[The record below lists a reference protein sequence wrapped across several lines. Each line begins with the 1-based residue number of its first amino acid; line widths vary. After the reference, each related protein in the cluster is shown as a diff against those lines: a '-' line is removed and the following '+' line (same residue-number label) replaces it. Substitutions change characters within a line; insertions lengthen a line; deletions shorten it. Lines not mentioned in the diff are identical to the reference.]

1 MLQKTLLMSIKK
13 SRKEIKK
20 MQKKKVMAIL
30 LSTAIAAS
38 TFIGCGTDKAKDYK
52 DTDTVMFIDKDNKID
67 YATACTYTR
76 MMQAETYSYMQS
88 MLQRFNSSATDVDM
102 WSQSLEDTDEDSKKY
117 KTYGEQFKGNILDA
131 LASLLQDKFYDSKE
145 YEYKT
150 YGEQFKGNIL
160 DALASLLLDKLY
172 GSKEYEVTFTD
183 DDKKECESVA
193 DEFIEKMS
201 KDDLKAMH
209 ASKKTMMNVLEL
221 MTYETRVKNAI
232 ESDVDTKVSDDEA
245 GQSTFSYV
253 EIKKKDAKKKE
264 KKIKS
269 LIKKVEAGTDISTAA
284 SDAGFTAQSVT
295 FTTADP
301 EYDEYGK
308 EMLKKVSKMKD
319 GECDSYKD
327 AKGNTI
333 ILYMQSVNDQSA
345 TETKKDDIISDRKDK
360 AYEDKLDEWKDK
372 KKVTINKD
380 AWNSIKTDKN
390 EVFQRM
396 ETEENS
402 SDSDGSTGTTVA
414 NSNDSDTS
422 VSVSSSDTDSEDPN
436 KSNSGDSGN
445 TQKKDSNNNS
455 TDTKDTKTEEEK

>member
-1 MLQKTLLMSIKK
+1 MLKKT
-13 SRKEIKK
+13 
-20 MQKKKVMAIL
+20 VMAVL
-30 LSTAIAAS
+30 LSAAIAAS
-38 TFIGCGTDKAKDYK
+38 VFTGCGTDKTKDYK
-52 DTDTVMFIDKDNKID
+52 NTDTIMFIDKNNKID

-88 MLQRFNSSATDVDM
+88 MLQRFNSSAADVDM

-117 KTYGEQFKGNILDA
+117 KTYGEQFKGNTLD
-131 LASLLQDKFYDSKE
+131 SLE
-145 YEYKT
+145 
-150 YGEQFKGNIL
+150 
-160 DALASLLLDKLY
+160 SLLLDKMY
-172 GSKEYEVTFTD
+172 GSEEYDITFTD

-209 ASKKTMMNVLEL
+209 TNKKTMMNVLEL
-221 MTYETRVKNAI
+221 MTYEARVKDAI
-232 ESDVDTKVSDDEA
+232 ESGVDTEVSDDEA

-264 KKIKS
+264 KEIKS
-269 LIKKVEAGTDISTAA
+269 LIKEVKAGTDISTAA
-284 SDAGFTAQSVT
+284 SDAGFTVQSVT

-308 EMLKKVSKMKD
+308 EMLKRVSKMKD

-333 ILYMQSVNDQSA
+333 ILYMQNVNDESA

-360 AYEDKLDEWKDK
+360 AYDDKLDEWKDK
-372 KKVTINKD
+372 KKITVNKD

-402 SDSDGSTGTTVA
+402 SDSDDSTGTTVA
-414 NSNDSDTS
+414 NSDDSDTS
-422 VSVSSSDTDSEDPN
+422 VSVSSSDTDSEDPD

-455 TDTKDTKTEEEK
+455 TDTNDTITEDEK

>member
-1 MLQKTLLMSIKK
+1 
-13 SRKEIKK
+13 

-38 TFIGCGTDKAKDYK
+38 TFIGCGADKAKDYK
-52 DTDTVMFIDKDNKID
+52 DADTVMFIDKDNKID

-88 MLQRFNSSATDVDM
+88 MLQRFNSSAVDVDM

-117 KTYGEQFKGNILDA
+117 KTYGEQFKGNTLD
-131 LASLLQDKFYDSKE
+131 SLK
-145 YEYKT
+145 
-150 YGEQFKGNIL
+150 
-160 DALASLLLDKLY
+160 SLLLDKLY

-209 ASKKTMMNVLEL
+209 SSKKTMMNVLEL

-269 LIKKVEAGTDISTAA
+269 LIKKVEAGTDISAAA

-402 SDSDGSTGTTVA
+402 SDSDDSTGTTVA
-414 NSNDSDTS
+414 NSDDSDTS

-455 TDTKDTKTEEEK
+455 TDTKDTKTTKTEEEK

>member
-1 MLQKTLLMSIKK
+1 
-13 SRKEIKK
+13 

-38 TFIGCGTDKAKDYK
+38 TFIGCGADKVKDYK

-67 YATACTYTR
+67 YATACAYTR

-88 MLQRFNSSATDVDM
+88 MLQRFNSSAVVDM

-117 KTYGEQFKGNILDA
+117 KTYGEQFKGNTLD
-131 LASLLQDKFYDSKE
+131 SLK
-145 YEYKT
+145 
-150 YGEQFKGNIL
+150 
-160 DALASLLLDKLY
+160 SLLLDKLY
-172 GSKEYEVTFTD
+172 GSKEYEITFTD

-269 LIKKVEAGTDISTAA
+269 LIKKVEAGTDISAAA

-402 SDSDGSTGTTVA
+402 SDSDDSTGTTVA
-414 NSNDSDTS
+414 NSDDSDTS

-455 TDTKDTKTEEEK
+455 TDTKDTKTTKTEEEK

>member
-1 MLQKTLLMSIKK
+1 
-13 SRKEIKK
+13 

-38 TFIGCGTDKAKDYK
+38 TFIGCGADKTKDYK

-88 MLQRFNSSATDVDM
+88 MLQRFNSSAADVDM

-131 LASLLQDKFYDSKE
+131 LASLLQDKLYDSKE

-396 ETEENS
+396 ETEENN
-402 SDSDGSTGTTVA
+402 SDSDDSTGTTVA
-414 NSNDSDTS
+414 NSDDSDTS

-436 KSNSGDSGN
+436 KSNSGDSDN

-455 TDTKDTKTEEEK
+455 TDTKTKTEEEK

>member
-1 MLQKTLLMSIKK
+1 
-13 SRKEIKK
+13 

-38 TFIGCGTDKAKDYK
+38 TFIGCGADKAKDYK
-52 DTDTVMFIDKDNKID
+52 DADTVMFIDKDNKID

-88 MLQRFNSSATDVDM
+88 MLQRFNSSAVDVDM

-117 KTYGEQFKGNILDA
+117 KTYGEQFKGNTLD
-131 LASLLQDKFYDSKE
+131 SLK
-145 YEYKT
+145 
-150 YGEQFKGNIL
+150 
-160 DALASLLLDKLY
+160 SLLLDKLY

-209 ASKKTMMNVLEL
+209 SSKKTMMNVLEL

-269 LIKKVEAGTDISTAA
+269 LIKKVEAGTDISAAA

-402 SDSDGSTGTTVA
+402 SDSDDSTGTTVA
-414 NSNDSDTS
+414 NSDDSDTS

-445 TQKKDSNNNS
+445 TQKKDPNNNS
-455 TDTKDTKTEEEK
+455 TDTKDTKTTKTEEEK

>member
-1 MLQKTLLMSIKK
+1 
-13 SRKEIKK
+13 

-38 TFIGCGTDKAKDYK
+38 TFIGCGADKVKDYK

-88 MLQRFNSSATDVDM
+88 MLQRFNSSAADVDM

-117 KTYGEQFKGNILDA
+117 KTYGEQFKGNTLD
-131 LASLLQDKFYDSKE
+131 SLK
-145 YEYKT
+145 
-150 YGEQFKGNIL
+150 
-160 DALASLLLDKLY
+160 SLLLDKLY

-183 DDKKECESVA
+183 DDKKKCESVA

-201 KDDLKAMH
+201 KDDLKAMQ

-284 SDAGFTAQSVT
+284 SNAGFTAQSVT

-308 EMLKKVSKMKD
+308 EMLKRVSKMKD

-333 ILYMQSVNDQSA
+333 ILYMQNVNDESA

-360 AYEDKLDEWKDK
+360 AYDDKLDEWKDK
-372 KKVTINKD
+372 KKITVNKD

-402 SDSDGSTGTTVA
+402 NDSSDSSDGTTVV
-414 NSNDSDTS
+414 SNDDSDAS
-422 VSVSSSDTDSEDPN
+422 VSVSTSDADEDSSDNTSDGSETTEEDFNADSD
-436 KSNSGDSGN
+436 
-445 TQKKDSNNNS
+445 S
-455 TDTKDTKTEEEK
+455 TDTNNTKTEEEK

>member
-1 MLQKTLLMSIKK
+1 
-13 SRKEIKK
+13 

-38 TFIGCGTDKAKDYK
+38 TFIGCGADKAKDYK
-52 DTDTVMFIDKDNKID
+52 DADTVMFIDKDNKID

-88 MLQRFNSSATDVDM
+88 MLQRFNSSAVDVDM

-117 KTYGEQFKGNILDA
+117 KTYGEQFKGNTLD
-131 LASLLQDKFYDSKE
+131 SLK
-145 YEYKT
+145 
-150 YGEQFKGNIL
+150 
-160 DALASLLLDKLY
+160 SLLLDKLY

-269 LIKKVEAGTDISTAA
+269 LIKKVEAGTDISAAA

-402 SDSDGSTGTTVA
+402 SDSDDSTGTTVV
-414 NSNDSDTS
+414 NSDDSDTS

-455 TDTKDTKTEEEK
+455 TDTKDTKTTKTEEEK

>member
-1 MLQKTLLMSIKK
+1 MFQKILLMSIKK

-30 LSTAIAAS
+30 LSAAIAAS

-88 MLQRFNSSATDVDM
+88 MLQRFNSSAADVDM
-102 WSQSLEDTDEDSKKY
+102 WSQSLEDTDEDSKK
-117 KTYGEQFKGNILDA
+117 
-131 LASLLQDKFYDSKE
+131 
-145 YEYKT
+145 YKT

-269 LIKKVEAGTDISTAA
+269 LIKKVEAGTDISAAA

-402 SDSDGSTGTTVA
+402 SDSDDSTGTTVA
-414 NSNDSDTS
+414 NSDDSDTS

-436 KSNSGDSGN
+436 KSNSGDSDN

-455 TDTKDTKTEEEK
+455 TDTKTKTEEEK

>member
-1 MLQKTLLMSIKK
+1 
-13 SRKEIKK
+13 

-30 LSTAIAAS
+30 LSTVIAAS
-38 TFIGCGTDKAKDYK
+38 TFTGCGTGKTKDYK

-88 MLQRFNSSATDVDM
+88 MLQRFNSSAVDVDI

-117 KTYGEQFKGNILDA
+117 KTYGEQFKGNTLD
-131 LASLLQDKFYDSKE
+131 SLK
-145 YEYKT
+145 
-150 YGEQFKGNIL
+150 
-160 DALASLLLDKLY
+160 SLLLDKLY

-209 ASKKTMMNVLEL
+209 ASKKTMMNMLEL

-319 GECDSYKD
+319 GECNSYKD

-333 ILYMQSVNDQSA
+333 ILYMQSVNDESA

-372 KKVTINKD
+372 KKVTVNKD
-380 AWNSIKTDKN
+380 AWSSIKTDKN

-396 ETEENS
+396 KTEEDS
-402 SDSDGSTGTTVA
+402 SDSDDSAGTTVV
-414 NSNDSDTS
+414 NSDDSDTS
-422 VSVSSSDTDSEDPN
+422 VSVSSSDTDN
-436 KSNSGDSGN
+436 KDSDESNSSDSDS
-445 TQKKDSNNNS
+445 TQKKDSDDNS
-455 TDTKDTKTEEEK
+455 TNTKDTKTEEEK

>member
-1 MLQKTLLMSIKK
+1 MFQKILLMSTKK
-13 SRKEIKK
+13 GRKEIKK

-52 DTDTVMFIDKDNKID
+52 DADTVMFIDKDNKID

-88 MLQRFNSSATDVDM
+88 MLQRFNSSAVDVDM

-117 KTYGEQFKGNILDA
+117 KTYGEQFKGNTLD
-131 LASLLQDKFYDSKE
+131 SLK
-145 YEYKT
+145 
-150 YGEQFKGNIL
+150 
-160 DALASLLLDKLY
+160 SLLLDKLY

-269 LIKKVEAGTDISTAA
+269 LIKKVEAGTDISAAA

-402 SDSDGSTGTTVA
+402 SDSDDSTGTTVA
-414 NSNDSDTS
+414 NSDDSDTS

-455 TDTKDTKTEEEK
+455 TDTKDTKTTKTEEEK

>member
-1 MLQKTLLMSIKK
+1 M
-13 SRKEIKK
+13 
-20 MQKKKVMAIL
+20 
-30 LSTAIAAS
+30 
-38 TFIGCGTDKAKDYK
+38 
-52 DTDTVMFIDKDNKID
+52 
-67 YATACTYTR
+67 
-76 MMQAETYSYMQS
+76 
-88 MLQRFNSSATDVDM
+88 
-102 WSQSLEDTDEDSKKY
+102 
-117 KTYGEQFKGNILDA
+117 
-131 LASLLQDKFYDSKE
+131 
-145 YEYKT
+145 
-150 YGEQFKGNIL
+150 
-160 DALASLLLDKLY
+160 
-172 GSKEYEVTFTD
+172 
-183 DDKKECESVA
+183 
-193 DEFIEKMS
+193 
-201 KDDLKAMH
+201 
-209 ASKKTMMNVLEL
+209 
-221 MTYETRVKNAI
+221 
-232 ESDVDTKVSDDEA
+232 
-245 GQSTFSYV
+245 
-253 EIKKKDAKKKE
+253 AKKKE

-396 ETEENS
+396 ENS
-402 SDSDGSTGTTVA
+402 SDSDDSTGTTVA
-414 NSNDSDTS
+414 NSDDSDTS

-436 KSNSGDSGN
+436 KSNSGDSDN

-455 TDTKDTKTEEEK
+455 TDTKTKTEEEK

>member
-1 MLQKTLLMSIKK
+1 MFQKILLMSIKK

-30 LSTAIAAS
+30 LSAAIAAS

-88 MLQRFNSSATDVDM
+88 MLQRFNSSAVDVDM

-117 KTYGEQFKGNILDA
+117 KTYGEQFKGNTLD
-131 LASLLQDKFYDSKE
+131 SLK
-145 YEYKT
+145 
-150 YGEQFKGNIL
+150 
-160 DALASLLLDKLY
+160 SLLLDKLY

-269 LIKKVEAGTDISTAA
+269 LIKKVEAGTDISAAA

-402 SDSDGSTGTTVA
+402 SDSDDSTGTTVA
-414 NSNDSDTS
+414 NSDDSDTS

-455 TDTKDTKTEEEK
+455 TDTKDTKTTKTEEEK

>member
-1 MLQKTLLMSIKK
+1 
-13 SRKEIKK
+13 

-38 TFIGCGTDKAKDYK
+38 TFIGCGADKAKDYK
-52 DTDTVMFIDKDNKID
+52 DADTVMFIDKDNKID

-88 MLQRFNSSATDVDM
+88 MLQRFNSSAVDVDM

-117 KTYGEQFKGNILDA
+117 KTYGEQFKGNTLD
-131 LASLLQDKFYDSKE
+131 SLK
-145 YEYKT
+145 
-150 YGEQFKGNIL
+150 
-160 DALASLLLDKLY
+160 SLLLDKLY

-269 LIKKVEAGTDISTAA
+269 LIKKVEAGTDISAAA

-402 SDSDGSTGTTVA
+402 SDSDDSTGTTVA
-414 NSNDSDTS
+414 NSDDSDTS

-436 KSNSGDSGN
+436 KSNSGDSDN

-455 TDTKDTKTEEEK
+455 TDTKTKTEEEK

>member
-1 MLQKTLLMSIKK
+1 MFQKILLMSTKK
-13 SRKEIKK
+13 GRKEIKK

-52 DTDTVMFIDKDNKID
+52 DADTVMFIDKDNKID

-88 MLQRFNSSATDVDM
+88 MLQRFNSSAVDVDM

-117 KTYGEQFKGNILDA
+117 KTYGEQFKGNTLD
-131 LASLLQDKFYDSKE
+131 SLK
-145 YEYKT
+145 
-150 YGEQFKGNIL
+150 
-160 DALASLLLDKLY
+160 SLLLDKLY

-193 DEFIEKMS
+193 DEFMEKMS

-402 SDSDGSTGTTVA
+402 SDSDDSTGTTVA
-414 NSNDSDTS
+414 NSDDSDTS

-436 KSNSGDSGN
+436 KSNSGDSDN

-455 TDTKDTKTEEEK
+455 TDTKTKTEEEK

>member
-1 MLQKTLLMSIKK
+1 MFQKILLMSTKK
-13 SRKEIKK
+13 GRKEIKK

-52 DTDTVMFIDKDNKID
+52 DADTVMFIDKDNKID
-67 YATACTYTR
+67 YATACTYTH

-88 MLQRFNSSATDVDM
+88 MLQRFNSSAVDVDM

-117 KTYGEQFKGNILDA
+117 KTYGEQFKGNTLD
-131 LASLLQDKFYDSKE
+131 SLE
-145 YEYKT
+145 
-150 YGEQFKGNIL
+150 
-160 DALASLLLDKLY
+160 SLLLDKLY

-232 ESDVDTKVSDDEA
+232 EADVDTKVSDDEA

-253 EIKKKDAKKKE
+253 EIKKKDAKKKD

-284 SDAGFTAQSVT
+284 SDAGFTAQNVT

-308 EMLKKVSKMKD
+308 EMLKKASKMKD

-402 SDSDGSTGTTVA
+402 SDSDDSTGTTVA
-414 NSNDSDTS
+414 NSDDSDTS
-422 VSVSSSDTDSEDPN
+422 VSVSSSSADSKDPN

-455 TDTKDTKTEEEK
+455 TDTKDTKTKEEK

>member
-1 MLQKTLLMSIKK
+1 
-13 SRKEIKK
+13 
-20 MQKKKVMAIL
+20 
-30 LSTAIAAS
+30 
-38 TFIGCGTDKAKDYK
+38 
-52 DTDTVMFIDKDNKID
+52 MFIDKDNKID

-88 MLQRFNSSATDVDM
+88 MLQRFNSSAADVDM

-131 LASLLQDKFYDSKE
+131 LASLLQDKLYDSKE

-245 GQSTFSYV
+245 GQ
-253 EIKKKDAKKKE
+253 
-264 KKIKS
+264 
-269 LIKKVEAGTDISTAA
+269 
-284 SDAGFTAQSVT
+284 
-295 FTTADP
+295 
-301 EYDEYGK
+301 
-308 EMLKKVSKMKD
+308 
-319 GECDSYKD
+319 
-327 AKGNTI
+327 
-333 ILYMQSVNDQSA
+333 
-345 TETKKDDIISDRKDK
+345 
-360 AYEDKLDEWKDK
+360 
-372 KKVTINKD
+372 
-380 AWNSIKTDKN
+380 
-390 EVFQRM
+390 
-396 ETEENS
+396 
-402 SDSDGSTGTTVA
+402 
-414 NSNDSDTS
+414 
-422 VSVSSSDTDSEDPN
+422 
-436 KSNSGDSGN
+436 
-445 TQKKDSNNNS
+445 
-455 TDTKDTKTEEEK
+455 

>member
-1 MLQKTLLMSIKK
+1 
-13 SRKEIKK
+13 

-38 TFIGCGTDKAKDYK
+38 TFIGCGADKAKDYK
-52 DTDTVMFIDKDNKID
+52 DADTVMFIDKDNKID

-88 MLQRFNSSATDVDM
+88 MLQRFNSSAVDVDM

-117 KTYGEQFKGNILDA
+117 KTYGEQFKGNTLD
-131 LASLLQDKFYDSKE
+131 SLK
-145 YEYKT
+145 
-150 YGEQFKGNIL
+150 
-160 DALASLLLDKLY
+160 SLLLDKLY

-193 DEFIEKMS
+193 DEFIKKMS

-269 LIKKVEAGTDISTAA
+269 LIKKVEAGTDISAAA

-402 SDSDGSTGTTVA
+402 SDSDDSTGTTVA
-414 NSNDSDTS
+414 NSDDSDTS

-455 TDTKDTKTEEEK
+455 TDTKDTKTTKTEEEK

>member
-1 MLQKTLLMSIKK
+1 MFQKILLMSTKK
-13 SRKEIKK
+13 GRKEIKK

-52 DTDTVMFIDKDNKID
+52 DADTVMFIDKDNKID

-88 MLQRFNSSATDVDM
+88 MLQRFNSSAVDVDM

-117 KTYGEQFKGNILDA
+117 KTYGEQFKGNTLD
-131 LASLLQDKFYDSKE
+131 SLK
-145 YEYKT
+145 
-150 YGEQFKGNIL
+150 
-160 DALASLLLDKLY
+160 SLLLDKLY

-269 LIKKVEAGTDISTAA
+269 LIKKVEAGTDISAAA

-402 SDSDGSTGTTVA
+402 SDSNGSTGTTVA

-455 TDTKDTKTEEEK
+455 TDTKDTKTTKTEEEK

>member
-88 MLQRFNSSATDVDM
+88 MLQRFNSSAADVDM
-102 WSQSLEDTDEDSKKY
+102 WSQSLEDTDEDSKK
-117 KTYGEQFKGNILDA
+117 
-131 LASLLQDKFYDSKE
+131 
-145 YEYKT
+145 YKT

-308 EMLKKVSKMKD
+308 EMLKKASKMKD

-402 SDSDGSTGTTVA
+402 SDSDDSTGTTVA

-422 VSVSSSDTDSEDPN
+422 VSVSSSSDTDSEDPN

-455 TDTKDTKTEEEK
+455 TDTKDTKTTKTEEEK

>member
-1 MLQKTLLMSIKK
+1 
-13 SRKEIKK
+13 

-38 TFIGCGTDKAKDYK
+38 TFIGCGADKTKDYK

-88 MLQRFNSSATDVDM
+88 MLQRFNSSAADVDM

-131 LASLLQDKFYDSKE
+131 LASLLQDKLYDSKE

-221 MTYETRVKNAI
+221 MTYEMRVKNAI

-402 SDSDGSTGTTVA
+402 SDSDDSTGTTVA
-414 NSNDSDTS
+414 NSDDSDTS

-436 KSNSGDSGN
+436 KSNSGDSDN

-455 TDTKDTKTEEEK
+455 TDTKTKTEEEK

>member
-1 MLQKTLLMSIKK
+1 
-13 SRKEIKK
+13 

-38 TFIGCGTDKAKDYK
+38 TFIGCGADKVKDYK

-88 MLQRFNSSATDVDM
+88 MLQRFNSSAADVDM

-117 KTYGEQFKGNILDA
+117 KTYGEQFKGNTLD
-131 LASLLQDKFYDSKE
+131 SLK
-145 YEYKT
+145 
-150 YGEQFKGNIL
+150 
-160 DALASLLLDKLY
+160 SLLLDKLY

-333 ILYMQSVNDQSA
+333 ILYMQSVNDESA

-372 KKVTINKD
+372 KKVTVNKD

-396 ETEENS
+396 ETEEDS
-402 SDSDGSTGTTVA
+402 SDSDDSAGTTVV
-414 NSNDSDTS
+414 NSDDSDTS
-422 VSVSSSDTDSEDPN
+422 VSVSSSDTDN
-436 KSNSGDSGN
+436 KDSDESNSSDSDS
-445 TQKKDSNNNS
+445 TQKKDSDDNS
-455 TDTKDTKTEEEK
+455 TNTKDTKTEEEK

>member
-1 MLQKTLLMSIKK
+1 MFQKILLMSTKK
-13 SRKEIKK
+13 GRKEIKK

-52 DTDTVMFIDKDNKID
+52 DADTVMFIDKDNKID

-88 MLQRFNSSATDVDM
+88 MLQRFNSSAVDVDM

-117 KTYGEQFKGNILDA
+117 KTYGEQFKGNTLD
-131 LASLLQDKFYDSKE
+131 SLK
-145 YEYKT
+145 
-150 YGEQFKGNIL
+150 
-160 DALASLLLDKLY
+160 SLLLDKLY

-232 ESDVDTKVSDDEA
+232 KSDVDTKVSDDEA

-402 SDSDGSTGTTVA
+402 SDSDDSTGTTVA
-414 NSNDSDTS
+414 NSDDSDTS

-436 KSNSGDSGN
+436 KSNSGDSDN

-455 TDTKDTKTEEEK
+455 TDTKTKTEEEK

>member
-1 MLQKTLLMSIKK
+1 
-13 SRKEIKK
+13 

-88 MLQRFNSSATDVDM
+88 MLQRFNSSAVDVDM

-117 KTYGEQFKGNILDA
+117 KTYGEQFKGNTLD
-131 LASLLQDKFYDSKE
+131 SLE
-145 YEYKT
+145 
-150 YGEQFKGNIL
+150 
-160 DALASLLLDKLY
+160 SLLLDKLY

-232 ESDVDTKVSDDEA
+232 EADVDTKVSDDEA

-253 EIKKKDAKKKE
+253 EIKKKDAKKKD
-264 KKIKS
+264 KRIKS

-308 EMLKKVSKMKD
+308 EMLKKASKMKD
-319 GECDSYKD
+319 GECNSYKD

-402 SDSDGSTGTTVA
+402 SDSDDSAGTTVA
-414 NSNDSDTS
+414 NNDDSDTS
-422 VSVSSSDTDSEDPN
+422 VSVSSSDTDSEDPD
-436 KSNSGDSGN
+436 KSNSSDSGN
-445 TQKKDSNNNS
+445 TQKNDSNNNS

>member
-1 MLQKTLLMSIKK
+1 
-13 SRKEIKK
+13 

-38 TFIGCGTDKAKDYK
+38 TFIGCGADKAKDYK
-52 DTDTVMFIDKDNKID
+52 DADTVMFIDKDNKID

-88 MLQRFNSSATDVDM
+88 MLQRFNSSAVDVDM

-117 KTYGEQFKGNILDA
+117 KTYGEQFKGNTLD
-131 LASLLQDKFYDSKE
+131 SLK
-145 YEYKT
+145 
-150 YGEQFKGNIL
+150 
-160 DALASLLLDKLY
+160 SLLLDKLY

-253 EIKKKDAKKKE
+253 EIKKDAKKKE

-269 LIKKVEAGTDISTAA
+269 LIKKVEAGTDISAAA

-402 SDSDGSTGTTVA
+402 SDSDDSTGTTVA
-414 NSNDSDTS
+414 NSDDSDTS

-455 TDTKDTKTEEEK
+455 TDTKDTKTTKTEEEK

>member
-1 MLQKTLLMSIKK
+1 MFQKILLMSTKK
-13 SRKEIKK
+13 GRKEIKK

-52 DTDTVMFIDKDNKID
+52 DADTVMFIDKDNKID

-88 MLQRFNSSATDVDM
+88 MLQRFNSSAVDVDM

-117 KTYGEQFKGNILDA
+117 KTYGEQFKGNTLD
-131 LASLLQDKFYDSKE
+131 SLK
-145 YEYKT
+145 
-150 YGEQFKGNIL
+150 
-160 DALASLLLDKLY
+160 SLLLDKLY

-284 SDAGFTAQSVT
+284 SEAGFTAQSVT

-402 SDSDGSTGTTVA
+402 SDSDDSTGTTVA

-455 TDTKDTKTEEEK
+455 TDTKDTKTTKTEEEK

>member
-1 MLQKTLLMSIKK
+1 
-13 SRKEIKK
+13 

-38 TFIGCGTDKAKDYK
+38 TFIGCGADKTKDYK

-88 MLQRFNSSATDVDM
+88 MLQRFNSSAADVDM
-102 WSQSLEDTDEDSKKY
+102 WSQSLEDTDEDSKK
-117 KTYGEQFKGNILDA
+117 
-131 LASLLQDKFYDSKE
+131 
-145 YEYKT
+145 YKT

-209 ASKKTMMNVLEL
+209 ASKKTIMNVLEL

-402 SDSDGSTGTTVA
+402 SDSDDSTGTTVA
-414 NSNDSDTS
+414 NSDDSDTS

-436 KSNSGDSGN
+436 KSNSGDSDN

-455 TDTKDTKTEEEK
+455 TDTKTKTEEEK

>member
-1 MLQKTLLMSIKK
+1 
-13 SRKEIKK
+13 

-88 MLQRFNSSATDVDM
+88 MLRRFNSSAVDVDM

-117 KTYGEQFKGNILDA
+117 KTYGEQFKGNTLD
-131 LASLLQDKFYDSKE
+131 SLK
-145 YEYKT
+145 
-150 YGEQFKGNIL
+150 
-160 DALASLLLDKLY
+160 SLLLDKLY

-345 TETKKDDIISDRKDK
+345 TEKKKDDIISDRKDK

-402 SDSDGSTGTTVA
+402 SDSDDSTGTTVA

-455 TDTKDTKTEEEK
+455 TDTKDTKTTKTEEEK

>member
-1 MLQKTLLMSIKK
+1 
-13 SRKEIKK
+13 

-38 TFIGCGTDKAKDYK
+38 TFIGCGADKAKDYK
-52 DTDTVMFIDKDNKID
+52 DADTVMFIDKDNKID

-88 MLQRFNSSATDVDM
+88 MLQRFNSSAVDVDM

-117 KTYGEQFKGNILDA
+117 KTYGEQFKGNTLD
-131 LASLLQDKFYDSKE
+131 SLK
-145 YEYKT
+145 
-150 YGEQFKGNIL
+150 
-160 DALASLLLDKLY
+160 SLLLDKLY

-209 ASKKTMMNVLEL
+209 SSKKTMMNVLEL

-269 LIKKVEAGTDISTAA
+269 LIKKVEAGTDISAAA

-402 SDSDGSTGTTVA
+402 SDSDDSTGTTVA
-414 NSNDSDTS
+414 NSDDSDTS

-455 TDTKDTKTEEEK
+455 TDTKDTKTTKTE

>member
-1 MLQKTLLMSIKK
+1 MFQKILLMSTKK
-13 SRKEIKK
+13 GRKEIKK

-52 DTDTVMFIDKDNKID
+52 DADTVMFIDKDNKID

-88 MLQRFNSSATDVDM
+88 MLQRFNSSAVDVDM

-117 KTYGEQFKGNILDA
+117 KTYGEQFKGNTLD
-131 LASLLQDKFYDSKE
+131 SLK
-145 YEYKT
+145 
-150 YGEQFKGNIL
+150 
-160 DALASLLLDKLY
+160 SLLLDKLY

-333 ILYMQSVNDQSA
+333 ILYMQSVNDESA

-372 KKVTINKD
+372 KKVTVNKD

-396 ETEENS
+396 ETEEDS
-402 SDSDGSTGTTVA
+402 SDSDDSAGTTVV
-414 NSNDSDTS
+414 NSDDSDTS
-422 VSVSSSDTDSEDPN
+422 VSVSSSDTDN
-436 KSNSGDSGN
+436 KDSDESNSSDSDS
-445 TQKKDSNNNS
+445 TQKKDSDDNS
-455 TDTKDTKTEEEK
+455 TNTKDTKTEEEK

>member
-1 MLQKTLLMSIKK
+1 
-13 SRKEIKK
+13 

-88 MLQRFNSSATDVDM
+88 MLQRFNSSAADVDM

-117 KTYGEQFKGNILDA
+117 KTYGEQFKGNTLD
-131 LASLLQDKFYDSKE
+131 SLE
-145 YEYKT
+145 
-150 YGEQFKGNIL
+150 
-160 DALASLLLDKLY
+160 SLLLDKLY
-172 GSKEYEVTFTD
+172 GSKEYEVIFTD

-253 EIKKKDAKKKE
+253 EIKKKDAKKKD

-284 SDAGFTAQSVT
+284 SNAGFTAQSVT

-402 SDSDGSTGTTVA
+402 SDSDDSAGTTVA
-414 NSNDSDTS
+414 NSDDSDTS
-422 VSVSSSDTDSEDPN
+422 VSVSSSDTDSEDPD
-436 KSNSGDSGN
+436 KSNSSDSGN
-445 TQKKDSNNNS
+445 TQKNDSNNNS

>member
-1 MLQKTLLMSIKK
+1 
-13 SRKEIKK
+13 

-38 TFIGCGTDKAKDYK
+38 TFIGCGADKAKDYK
-52 DTDTVMFIDKDNKID
+52 DADTVMFIDKDNKID

-88 MLQRFNSSATDVDM
+88 MLQRFNSSAVDVDM

-117 KTYGEQFKGNILDA
+117 KTYGEQFKGNTLD
-131 LASLLQDKFYDSKE
+131 SLK
-145 YEYKT
+145 
-150 YGEQFKGNIL
+150 
-160 DALASLLLDKLY
+160 SLLLDKLY

-269 LIKKVEAGTDISTAA
+269 LIKKVEAGTDISAAA

-372 KKVTINKD
+372 KKITINKD

-402 SDSDGSTGTTVA
+402 SDSDDSTGTTVA
-414 NSNDSDTS
+414 NSDDSDTS

-455 TDTKDTKTEEEK
+455 TDTKDTKTTKTEEEK

>member
-1 MLQKTLLMSIKK
+1 
-13 SRKEIKK
+13 

-38 TFIGCGTDKAKDYK
+38 TFIGCGADKAKDYK
-52 DTDTVMFIDKDNKID
+52 DADTVMFIDKDNKID

-88 MLQRFNSSATDVDM
+88 MLQRFNSSAVDVDM

-117 KTYGEQFKGNILDA
+117 KTYGEQFKGNTLD
-131 LASLLQDKFYDSKE
+131 SLK
-145 YEYKT
+145 
-150 YGEQFKGNIL
+150 
-160 DALASLLLDKLY
+160 SLLLDKLY

-269 LIKKVEAGTDISTAA
+269 LIKKVEAGTDISAAA

-360 AYEDKLDEWKDK
+360 AYEDKLDEWKNK

-402 SDSDGSTGTTVA
+402 SDSDDSTGTTVA
-414 NSNDSDTS
+414 NSDDSDTS

-436 KSNSGDSGN
+436 KSNSGDSDN

-455 TDTKDTKTEEEK
+455 TDTKTKTEEEK

>member
-88 MLQRFNSSATDVDM
+88 MLQRFNSSAVDVDM

-117 KTYGEQFKGNILDA
+117 KTYGEQFKGNTLD
-131 LASLLQDKFYDSKE
+131 SLK
-145 YEYKT
+145 
-150 YGEQFKGNIL
+150 
-160 DALASLLLDKLY
+160 SLLLDKLY

-269 LIKKVEAGTDISTAA
+269 LIKKVEAGTDISAAA

-402 SDSDGSTGTTVA
+402 SDSDDSTGTTVA
-414 NSNDSDTS
+414 NSDDSDTS

-436 KSNSGDSGN
+436 KSNSGDSDN

-455 TDTKDTKTEEEK
+455 TDTKTKTEEEK

>member
-88 MLQRFNSSATDVDM
+88 MLRRFNSSAVDVDM

-117 KTYGEQFKGNILDA
+117 KTYGEQFKGNTLD
-131 LASLLQDKFYDSKE
+131 SLK
-145 YEYKT
+145 
-150 YGEQFKGNIL
+150 
-160 DALASLLLDKLY
+160 SLLLDKLY

-333 ILYMQSVNDQSA
+333 ILYMQSVNDESA

-372 KKVTINKD
+372 KKVTVNKD

-396 ETEENS
+396 ETEEDS
-402 SDSDGSTGTTVA
+402 SDSDDSAGTTVV
-414 NSNDSDTS
+414 NSDDSDTS
-422 VSVSSSDTDSEDPN
+422 VSVSSSDTDN
-436 KSNSGDSGN
+436 KDSDESNSSDSDS
-445 TQKKDSNNNS
+445 TQKKDSDDNS
-455 TDTKDTKTEEEK
+455 TNTKDTKTEEEK

>member
-1 MLQKTLLMSIKK
+1 MFQKILLMSTKK

-52 DTDTVMFIDKDNKID
+52 DADTVMFIDKDNKID

-76 MMQAETYSYMQS
+76 MMQAEAYSYMQS
-88 MLQRFNSSATDVDM
+88 MLQRFNSSAVDVDM

-117 KTYGEQFKGNILDA
+117 KTYGEQFKGNTLD
-131 LASLLQDKFYDSKE
+131 SLK
-145 YEYKT
+145 
-150 YGEQFKGNIL
+150 
-160 DALASLLLDKLY
+160 SLLLDKLY

-269 LIKKVEAGTDISTAA
+269 LIKKVEAGTDISAAA

-455 TDTKDTKTEEEK
+455 TDTKDTKTTKTEEEK

>member
-1 MLQKTLLMSIKK
+1 
-13 SRKEIKK
+13 

-88 MLQRFNSSATDVDM
+88 MLQRFNSSAADVDM

>member
-1 MLQKTLLMSIKK
+1 
-13 SRKEIKK
+13 

-88 MLQRFNSSATDVDM
+88 MLQRFNSSAVDVDM

-117 KTYGEQFKGNILDA
+117 KTYGEQFKGNTLD
-131 LASLLQDKFYDSKE
+131 SLK
-145 YEYKT
+145 
-150 YGEQFKGNIL
+150 
-160 DALASLLLDKLY
+160 SLLLDKLY

-253 EIKKKDAKKKE
+253 EIKKKDVKKKE

-269 LIKKVEAGTDISTAA
+269 LIKKVEAGTDISAAA

>member
-1 MLQKTLLMSIKK
+1 MFQKILLMSIKK

-38 TFIGCGTDKAKDYK
+38 TFIGCGADKVKDYK

-67 YATACTYTR
+67 YATACAYTR

-88 MLQRFNSSATDVDM
+88 MLQRFNSSAVDVDM

-117 KTYGEQFKGNILDA
+117 KTYGEQFKGNTLD
-131 LASLLQDKFYDSKE
+131 SLK
-145 YEYKT
+145 
-150 YGEQFKGNIL
+150 
-160 DALASLLLDKLY
+160 SLLLDKLY
-172 GSKEYEVTFTD
+172 GSKEYEITFTD

-269 LIKKVEAGTDISTAA
+269 LIKKVEAGTDISAAA

-402 SDSDGSTGTTVA
+402 SDSDDSTGTTVA
-414 NSNDSDTS
+414 NSDDSDTS

-436 KSNSGDSGN
+436 KSNSGDSDN

-455 TDTKDTKTEEEK
+455 TDTKTKTEEEK

>member
-1 MLQKTLLMSIKK
+1 
-13 SRKEIKK
+13 

-88 MLQRFNSSATDVDM
+88 MLRRFNSSAVDVDM

-117 KTYGEQFKGNILDA
+117 KTYGEQFKGNTLD
-131 LASLLQDKFYDSKE
+131 SL
-145 YEYKT
+145 
-150 YGEQFKGNIL
+150 N
-160 DALASLLLDKLY
+160 SLLLDKLY

-402 SDSDGSTGTTVA
+402 SDSDDSTGTTVA

-455 TDTKDTKTEEEK
+455 TDTKDTKTTKTEEEK

>member
-88 MLQRFNSSATDVDM
+88 MLQRFNSSAADVDM
-102 WSQSLEDTDEDSKKY
+102 WSQSLEDTDEDSKK
-117 KTYGEQFKGNILDA
+117 
-131 LASLLQDKFYDSKE
+131 
-145 YEYKT
+145 YKT